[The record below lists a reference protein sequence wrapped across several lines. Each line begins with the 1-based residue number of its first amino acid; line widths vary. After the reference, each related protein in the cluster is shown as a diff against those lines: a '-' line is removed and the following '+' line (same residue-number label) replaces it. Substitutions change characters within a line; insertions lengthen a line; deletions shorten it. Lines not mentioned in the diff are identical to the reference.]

1 MSIKPDRI
9 TSGQSGT
16 EDRAFDRA
24 LRPQMIEDFI
34 GQNSVKEQMQIF
46 VEAARKRAEPLDHTL
61 IFGPPGLGKT
71 TLAYIVANEMQ
82 VGLKTTSG
90 PVIEKAGELVA
101 LLSNLEENDV
111 LFIDEIHRLSPS
123 VEEILYPAME
133 DYRIDI
139 MIGEGPAA
147 RSIPYTLK
155 PFTLIGATT
164 RAGLLTSPLRDR
176 FGIVQRLE
184 FYAVEEL
191 TEIVTRSGQR
201 LDVKVDSEGA
211 VEIARRARGTPRVAN
226 RLLRRVRDYA
236 EVRAD
241 GSVSA
246 ETADSALDLL
256 NVDQEGIDVMDRK
269 LLLTILEKF
278 SGGPVGLD
286 SLAAA
291 IGEERDT
298 IEDVVEPYLI
308 QQGYM
313 MRTPRGR
320 VATERAY
327 HHFSLTPPPVPGG
340 GSSQNE
346 LEI

>member
-24 LRPQMIEDFI
+24 LRPQLIEDFV

-123 VEEILYPAME
+123 VEAIRYPAME

-139 MIGEGPAA
+139 VIGEGPAA

-201 LDVKVDSEGA
+201 LDVKVDNEGA

-246 ETADSALDLL
+246 KTADSALDLL

-327 HHFSLTPPPVPGG
+327 HHFSLTPPPVRGG